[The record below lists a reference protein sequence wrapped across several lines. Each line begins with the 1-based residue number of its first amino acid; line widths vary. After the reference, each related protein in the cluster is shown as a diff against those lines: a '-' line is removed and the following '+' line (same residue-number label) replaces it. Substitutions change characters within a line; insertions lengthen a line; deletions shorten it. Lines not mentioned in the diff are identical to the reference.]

1 MCIMEKFQNMKAFIG
16 SALEYSRHH
25 TEKTSSSLQRHLQV
39 KNSIHVFRISS
50 GGIMSCKYIQLWI
63 TCRLLLVLMW
73 MSLFLN
79 CSRNIIW
86 YFLQHMTSCVSERVW
101 IHMNP
106 FYVHF
111 IFDVRHNFETTCR
124 HHVVFQVLFLFP
136 FLPFWCLMF
145 KLSSASRS

>member
-1 MCIMEKFQNMKAFIG
+1 MCIMEKYQNMKAFIG

-73 MSLFLN
+73 MSLFIN

-86 YFLQHMTSCVSERVW
+86 YFLQHMTSCVLSLKE
-101 IHMNP
+101 
-106 FYVHF
+106 YEF
-111 IFDVRHNFETTCR
+111 IWTLFMCI
-124 HHVVFQVLFLFP
+124 LFLMSGITLKLLVGIMLYSRSCFCSLSCL
-136 FLPFWCLMF
+136 FDAWCLN
-145 KLSSASRS
+145 